1 MGFYVETP
9 QIGKKRILILE
20 RFEVDNQAMY
30 TFLGHSRMHYS
41 ALVINGKVEYC
52 SCAAIKYS
60 KSCYHVERLQELED
74 AHKTGS
80 AIIAPIEYHDNVW
93 ENGLNYGRV
102 GGKRVDMVVT
112 HLPGSEAHF
121 SIGVY
126 KLIGNP
132 NLNPSQ
138 LVEITM
144 EEARLLRDLLCRPE
158 VQKYL
163 EEEY

>member
-41 ALVINGKVEYC
+41 ALVINGKIEYC
-52 SCAAIKYS
+52 SCSAV
-60 KSCYHVERLQELED
+60 KSRKGCYHVERLQEVED
-74 AHKTGS
+74 AYRTGS
-80 AIIAPIEYHDNVW
+80 VVIAPVEYR
-93 ENGLNYGRV
+93 ENDFEHCLHYTRT
-102 GGKRVDMVVT
+102 GGKQVEMVVT
-112 HLPGSEAHF
+112 HLPGSEACF